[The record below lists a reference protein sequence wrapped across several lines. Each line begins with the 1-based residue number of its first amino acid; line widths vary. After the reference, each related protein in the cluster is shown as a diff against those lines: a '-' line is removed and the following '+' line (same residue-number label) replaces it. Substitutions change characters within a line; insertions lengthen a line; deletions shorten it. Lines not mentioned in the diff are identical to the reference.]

1 MIRDFINI
9 AMSDS
14 ISCDVH
20 GTLIIIKDVKDIENL
35 HQHLLQLEKSLT
47 IWIAISA
54 SVCPVISW

>member
-20 GTLIIIKDVKDIENL
+20 GTLKDVKENF

>member
-20 GTLIIIKDVKDIENL
+20 GTLIIIKDVKEILL
-35 HQHLLQLEKSLT
+35 HHLLQLEKSLT